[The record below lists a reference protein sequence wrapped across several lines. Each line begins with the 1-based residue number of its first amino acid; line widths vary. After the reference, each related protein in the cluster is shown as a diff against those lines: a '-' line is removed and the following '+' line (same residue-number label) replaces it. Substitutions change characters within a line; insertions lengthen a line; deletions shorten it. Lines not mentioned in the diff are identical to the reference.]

1 MRVLPPIPVTDGTFT
16 SSTIAEPDAGETVWT
31 AGTYATGVK
40 RINTTT
46 HRVYEVVAD
55 PSTHIDPVVGV
66 ATTPPTWV
74 DIGPTNKWAMFDD
87 VIGTVST
94 DNLSLSVDLDPDKVV
109 NGVAG
114 FNINGATSINVTM
127 TDPSAGVVYNN
138 DLSMLDNSSVVDY
151 YEYFFEPRINITSF
165 VLLDL
170 PSYINASTSFTVVGA
185 GDVSV
190 GTFVYGN
197 QISLGVTN
205 HGTGLQLLDF
215 NIKERDAF
223 GNFKVTTNRRTA
235 KLVDYDVTIPTARI
249 GYVYNTLSNLTTKA
263 AVWVGTI
270 ETDDSTLV
278 YGYYRNMNINIGAP
292 TISSAT
298 INIEGLV

>member
-1 MRVLPPIPVTDGTFT
+1 MRVLPPIPVTDATFT
-16 SSTIAEPDAGETVWT
+16 SSTIAEPDTGETVWT
-31 AGTYATGVK
+31 AGTYNTGVK

-46 HRVYEVVAD
+46 HRVYEVVAI
-55 PSTHIDPVVGV
+55 PSTGDDPTIGV
-66 ATTPPTWV
+66 LATPPTWV

-94 DNLSLSVDLDPDKVV
+94 ENLTLTVVLDPDKVV

-114 FNINGATSINVTM
+114 FNISGATSINVTM
-127 TDPSAGVVYNN
+127 TDPAEGVVYNN
-138 DLSMLDNSSVVDY
+138 NLSMLDNSSVIDY
-151 YEYFFEPRINITSF
+151 YEYFFEPIVNITSF

-170 PSYINASTSFTVVGA
+170 PAYIHATTSFTVNGSA
-185 GDVSV
+185 NVSV

-197 QISLGVTN
+197 QVSLGVTN

-223 GNFKVTTNRRTA
+223 GNFKVTTDRRTA
-235 KLVDYDVTIPTARI
+235 KMVDYDVTIPTNKI
-249 GYVYNTLSNLTTKA
+249 GYVYNTLANLTTKA
-263 AVWVGTI
+263 AVWVGTSD
-270 ETDDSTLV
+270 TDDSTLV